1 MLALFAG
8 PYGAMIVLA
17 QAVVLGWLFHGLFG
31 ALNSGAQDTN
41 TLFRAARAR
50 RRPSPAPEAA
60 SAFGGSEAPSGGPD
74 PAPEPPRGGAILE
87 VYWDLELRG
96 QTARIV
102 GGRYAGLRLDDLH
115 REECLRLRED
125 CAEEDPV
132 GAIFLD
138 AYIPMRFGE
147 PNSGAEKEKPRF
159 GSGRRDRPPS
169 RGASA
174 RARAYAALGLRIGAS
189 EKEIVKAHRELI
201 KKVHP
206 DRGGSTARAAAVNEA
221 KDILLEKGR

>member
-17 QAVVLGWLFHGLFG
+17 QVVVLGWLFHGLFA
-31 ALNSGAQDTN
+31 ALQSGGLDSTA
-41 TLFRAARAR
+41 LYRAARSR
-50 RRPSPAPEAA
+50 RRTQSAPEPE
-60 SAFGGSEAPSGGPD
+60 SDEAPETPQAG
-74 PAPEPPRGGAILE
+74 PEPPRGGAILE
-87 VYWDLELRG
+87 VYWDLELRS

-115 REECLRLRED
+115 REECLRLRDD
-125 CAEEDPV
+125 CAEDDHV

-138 AYIPMRFGE
+138 TYIRLRFGE
-147 PNSGAEKEKPRF
+147 PTSEAEAETPRF
-159 GSGRRDRPPS
+159 GRAGRDRPPT

-201 KKVHP
+201 MKVHP
-206 DRGGSTARAAAVNEA
+206 DRGGSTAKAAAVNEA
-221 KDILLEKGR
+221 KDILLAKGR

>member
-8 PYGAMIVLA
+8 PSGAMIVLA
-17 QAVVLGWLFHGLFG
+17 QLVVFGWLFHGLFT
-31 ALNSGAQDTN
+31 ALQSSDQDVK
-41 TLFRAARAR
+41 TLFRASRFR
-50 RRPSPAPEAA
+50 RRPRPTPEAD
-60 SAFGGSEAPSGGPD
+60 SAFAAA
-74 PAPEPPRGGAILE
+74 APEPPRGGAILE
-87 VYWDLELRG
+87 VFWDIETRS

-102 GGRYAGLRLDDLH
+102 GGRYAGLRLEDLH

-125 CAEEDPV
+125 CAEDDHV

-138 AYIPMRFGE
+138 AYIPLRFGE
-147 PNSGAEKEKPRF
+147 QSSESQREKPRF
-159 GSGRRDRPPS
+159 GRSGQERAPA

-206 DRGGSTARAAAVNEA
+206 DLGGSTAKAAAVNEA